1 MSHNVWADLGF
12 DDADGMQRKC
22 DLSIEIESVISEA
35 KVTQSAAAMVMG
47 ISPVE
52 LSAMLRGH
60 FEETPVEVLE
70 NYLQKLQGKL
80 LSSK

>member
-12 DDADGMQRKC
+12 DDPDGMQRKC

-35 KVTQSAAAMVMG
+35 KLTPSAAAMVMG

-60 FEETPVEVLE
+60 FEETPVEALE